1 MVVGIK
7 KNFVFPQIPSKKY
20 FSIAEVSS
28 LCGVKPHVL
37 RYWES
42 EFSQIS
48 PSKRKGNRRY
58 YQLKDIEIIREIRL
72 LLYDQGFTIN
82 GARDKLKEK
91 KLIIN
96 SSSSQELELSTKFKS
111 EISEDNFRP
120 SKINDI
126 ELRLIQSELKKI
138 LEILESD
145 FTDEKKT
152 Q

>member
-58 YQLKDIEIIREIRL
+58 YQLKDIMIIRHIRL
-72 LLYDQGFTIN
+72 LLYEKGYTIN
-82 GARDKLKEK
+82 GARENLREK
-91 KLIIN
+91 KYIPKN
-96 SSSSQELELSTKFKS
+96 SSNLQLEPSDKDISDSSGINEELNKIKGSELSFVK
-111 EISEDNFRP
+111 N
-120 SKINDI
+120 
-126 ELRLIQSELKKI
+126 ELKKI
-138 LEILESD
+138 LQILDSKSIE
-145 FTDEKKT
+145 EK
-152 Q
+152 

>member
-7 KNFVFPQIPSKKY
+7 KNFVFPPVPSKKY

-58 YQLKDIEIIREIRL
+58 YQLKDIMIIRHIRL
-72 LLYDQGFTIN
+72 LLYEKGYTIN
-82 GARDKLKEK
+82 GAREILREK
-91 KLIIN
+91 KHTFKN
-96 SSSSQELELSTKFKS
+96 SLSIES
-111 EISEDNFRP
+111 EVSDKHISEFDDNASFK
-120 SKINDI
+120 KIKDLEVGLIKN
-126 ELRLIQSELKKI
+126 ELKTILKILDSNSVIKKKI
-138 LEILESD
+138 L
-145 FTDEKKT
+145 
-152 Q
+152 